1 MAGERDLTI
10 AVDGPVGAG
19 KSTAARLL
27 AARLGYRHIDT
38 GAMYRALALKA
49 LREGVAWEDGAR
61 LRALLQQME
70 IGFVPGSA
78 GQRLVVGEEDWTDA
92 VRQPE
97 VDRGASLV
105 SVHPAVREVMVA
117 RQRALGAGGGIV
129 MDGRDIGTVVFP
141 AADVKF
147 YLDASAEERVRRRS
161 AEAVTQGK
169 PRPPEAVRAE
179 VLSRD
184 RRDMERTAG
193 PLRAA
198 PDAIRLDTTAMTPEA
213 VAEVMLGVVR
223 RRQHAR

>member
-1 MAGERDLTI
+1 MAGEKGLTVAI
-10 AVDGPVGAG
+10 DGPVGAG

-49 LREGVAWEDGAR
+49 LREGVTWEDGVR
-61 LRALLQQME
+61 LKGLLQQME
-70 IGFVPGSA
+70 IAFVPGPA
-78 GQRLVVGEEDWTDA
+78 GQRLVVGGEDWTEA

-117 RQRALGAGGGIV
+117 RQRALGTGGGIV

-161 AEAVTQGK
+161 ADALTQGM

-198 PDAIRLDTTAMTPEA
+198 PDAIHLDTTAMTPEA

-223 RRQHAR
+223 RRPHTR

>member
-1 MAGERDLTI
+1 MAGEKGLTI
-10 AVDGPVGAG
+10 AIDGPVGAG

-27 AARLGYRHIDT
+27 AARLGFRHIDT

-49 LREGVAWEDGAR
+49 LREGVAWEDAAR
-61 LRALLQQME
+61 LQALLQQME
-70 IGFVPGSA
+70 IAFVPGSA
-78 GQRLVVGEEDWTDA
+78 GQRLVVGGQDWTEA

-147 YLDASAEERVRRRS
+147 YLDASAEERGRRRH
-161 AEAVTQGK
+161 AEAIARGE
-169 PRPPEAVRAE
+169 RASLEAVQEE

-184 RRDMERTAG
+184 RRDTERTAG

-198 PDAIRLDTTAMTPEA
+198 PDAIRLDTTAMPPEA
-213 VAEVMLGVVR
+213 VTEVMVGVVR
-223 RRQHAR
+223 RAQQTR